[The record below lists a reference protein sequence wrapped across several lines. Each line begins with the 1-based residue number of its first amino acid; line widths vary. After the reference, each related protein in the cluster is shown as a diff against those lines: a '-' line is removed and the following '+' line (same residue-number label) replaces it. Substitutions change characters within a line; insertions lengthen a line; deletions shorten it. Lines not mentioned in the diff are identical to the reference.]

1 MQKGRISKA
10 EEQYIQDN
18 LSLMSHIEIAE
29 KLDRDPASVQQFI
42 KRKFKIGLSGEEEAA
57 YQLEDRPYWTNIK
70 EQFTEAE
77 LELFR
82 YHWSRI
88 ISQFKDDVIPTE
100 EVQVVDLIKLDLLM
114 NRSLSSSKD
123 NLEQVRALE
132 TRITEERRNED
143 QDRDRDHLFNMERQA
158 ASLKASTEALG
169 RDYRDLQDKKN
180 KMLKEMKATREQRV
194 KRLEDSNQS
203 FTGWLSFLIS
213 NPETMRNYGL
223 EMEKMRLAMKKE
235 TARLGSFHKYQ
246 DGDVDRPFLN
256 HETVFYGED
265 ADGEDTDT

>member
-1 MQKGRISKA
+1 MKKGRISKQ

-18 LSLMSHIEIAE
+18 LSLMSHVDIAE
-29 KLDRDPASVQQFI
+29 KLDRDPYSIQQFI

-132 TRITEERRNED
+132 VLIAEERNRAED
-143 QDRDRDHLFNMERQA
+143 QDRDQLFNMERQA

-213 NPETMRNYGL
+213 NPETMMDYGL
-223 EMEKMRLAMKKE
+223 EMEKMRLAMEKE
-235 TARLGSFHKYQ
+235 KVRLGSFHKYD

-265 ADGEDTDT
+265 ADGENTDT

>member
-1 MQKGRISKA
+1 MKKGRISKQ

-18 LSLMSHIEIAE
+18 LSLMSHTEIAE
-29 KLDRDPASVQQFI
+29 KLDRDPDSVKQFI
-42 KRKFKIGLSGEEEAA
+42 KRKFKIGLSGEEEAT
-57 YQLEDRPYWTNIK
+57 YQLEDRPYWSNIK
-70 EQFTEAE
+70 DQFTEEE

-114 NRSLSSSKD
+114 NRSLSSSKE

-132 TRITEERRNED
+132 ALIREERMNEH
-143 QDRDRDHLFNMERQA
+143 QDRDRLFNMERQV
-158 ASLKASTEALG
+158 ASLKAATEALG

-203 FTGWLSFLIS
+203 FIGWLSFLIS
-213 NPETMRNYGL
+213 SPETMRNYGL
-223 EMEKMRLAMKKE
+223 DMEKMRLAMEKE
-235 TARLGSFHKYQ
+235 KARLGAFHKYE
-246 DGDVDRPFLN
+246 DGDVDQPFLN
-256 HETVFYGED
+256 HETVFYAQEESD
-265 ADGEDTDT
+265 NS

>member
-1 MQKGRISKA
+1 MKKGRISKA

-18 LSLMSHIEIAE
+18 LSLMSHVEIAE
-29 KLDRDPASVQQFI
+29 KLDRDPDSIQQFI

-57 YQLEDRPYWTNIK
+57 YQLEDRPYWSNIK
-70 EQFTEAE
+70 EQFTEEE

-114 NRSLSSSKD
+114 NRSLSASKD

-132 TRITEERRNED
+132 VLITQERNRAED
-143 QDRDRDHLFNMERQA
+143 QDRDQLFNMERQA

-213 NPETMRNYGL
+213 NPETMRDYGL
-223 EMEKMRLAMKKE
+223 EMEKMRLAMQKE
-235 TARLGSFHKYQ
+235 KSRLGSYHKYE
-246 DGDVDRPFLN
+246 DGDVDPPFLN
-256 HETVFYGED
+256 HETVFYD
-265 ADGEDTDT
+265 KNDNNTQLSDT